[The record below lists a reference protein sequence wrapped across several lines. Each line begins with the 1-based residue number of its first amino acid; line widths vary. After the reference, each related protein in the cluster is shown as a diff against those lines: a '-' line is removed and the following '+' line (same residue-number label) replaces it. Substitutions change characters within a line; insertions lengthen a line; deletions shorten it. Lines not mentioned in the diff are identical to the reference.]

1 MTAQPDIHQRS
12 KTVRI
17 VSDSVATGGSILL
30 SLSLFVILLA
40 FFIVLTS
47 ISTYSEPK
55 VEQAFT
61 SLDIT
66 FSTTVPPSPFEKQTS
81 DEREVTEGEGRGDS
95 MEEMQDLLKSIL
107 PGLSVTLTDGQKTGN
122 VMAVRMEKDRFD
134 RLTAQLIPLFIRI
147 LNVKDGNGD
156 YEISIISYVRDSLD
170 EDAQLTFD
178 TLEGYRETLIEK
190 GLSADRIALSVEIG
204 NPAYMLFQFDK
215 RINP

>member
-1 MTAQPDIHQRS
+1 M
-12 KTVRI
+12 
-17 VSDSVATGGSILL
+17 L
-30 SLSLFVILLA
+30 SLSLFIILLA

-81 DEREVTEGEGRGDS
+81 DEREITVGEGRGDS

-178 TLEGYRETLIEK
+178 TLEEYRETLIEK

>member
-1 MTAQPDIHQRS
+1 M
-12 KTVRI
+12 
-17 VSDSVATGGSILL
+17 
-30 SLSLFVILLA
+30 
-40 FFIVLTS
+40 
-47 ISTYSEPK
+47 
-55 VEQAFT
+55 
-61 SLDIT
+61 
-66 FSTTVPPSPFEKQTS
+66 PPSPFEKQTS
-81 DEREVTEGEGRGDS
+81 DEREIVEGEGRGDS